1 MKLLV
6 HPHLSLVLCLFLLLA
21 GCSSEEEAAPVNR
34 GTVQSG
40 NRTLVFGGGPAG
52 GTFNFFAHKM
62 ATVIGSDQDSISIT
76 AVGSGGSLDN
86 LCNLDDQTVDMAI
99 VYGGDAFLGRKSQL
113 PFLDCS
119 FNNVRALAFLY
130 GAPAQLVVR
139 KNSGIA
145 SFRDLVGKRVAVG
158 NPGSGAAQSAKRFF
172 EHLGLWDKME
182 ILNQGY
188 SEASASFQAGKIDAF
203 WTLVGYPNASIVDA
217 SNVGILLLDL
227 HQEASASGF
236 YEVYPFY
243 SRVDIPAGTYAG
255 QGKPVSTFQ
264 DIAVWCAN
272 ADVDEEVI
280 YNSLCSI
287 YCKEN
292 LESMRLSHKAA
303 SNMTVEGGVRGVSIP
318 LHPGAATFWDERGV
332 QVPPSLHP

>member
-1 MKLLV
+1 MQHLV
-6 HPHLSLVLCLFLLLA
+6 RPHIAFLLCLCLLLA
-21 GCSSEEEAAPVNR
+21 ACSSEEAALVDKGAASPSN
-34 GTVQSG
+34 S
-40 NRTLVFGGGPAG
+40 TLVFGGGPAG

-62 ATVIGSDQDSISIT
+62 ASIIGSFHNSISIT

-86 LCNLDDQTVDMAI
+86 LCNLDDRTVDMAI

-119 FNNVRALAFLY
+119 FDNVRALAFLY

-139 KNSGIA
+139 ENSGIA
-145 SFRDLVGKRVAVG
+145 SVRDLVGKRVAVG
-158 NPGSGAAQSAKRFF
+158 NPGSGAALSAKRFLK
-172 EHLGLWDKME
+172 HLGLWNKME
-182 ILNQGY
+182 IVNQGY
-188 SEASASFQAGKIDAF
+188 SEASASFQAGKLDAF
-203 WTLVGYPNASIVDA
+203 WTLVGYPNASIVDV
-217 SNVGILLLDL
+217 SKVGIQLLDL
-227 HQEASASGF
+227 HQEALASGF

-243 SRVDIPAGTYAG
+243 SRADIPVGTYAG
-255 QGKPVSTFQ
+255 LGKPVSTFQ

-272 ADVDEEVI
+272 ADVDEEVV

-292 LESMRLSHKAA
+292 LESMRASHKAA
-303 SNMTVEGGVRGVSIP
+303 SKMTVEGGVRGVSIP